1 MNIDISQLI
10 VVIFLTL
17 NIFSFILGYFL
28 GKLSKINLSQSNDI
42 VPTKDRNIDNKK
54 EIISK
59 INIDETKIVTKI
71 DTNNLEKKYDTLG
84 NTILTNSDIGSSI
97 NKLKKMK
104 E

>member
-28 GKLSKINLSQSNDI
+28 GKLSKINLSQTNDI
-42 VPTKDRNIDNKK
+42 VSTKDRNIDNKK

-84 NTILTNSDIGSSI
+84 NTILTNSDIDSSI

>member
-42 VPTKDRNIDNKK
+42 VPTKDRNTDNKK

>member
-71 DTNNLEKKYDTLG
+71 DTNNLEKK
-84 NTILTNSDIGSSI
+84 I
-97 NKLKKMK
+97 
-104 E
+104 